1 VIAALPRALPRT
13 LPRALRLALRLSGA
27 ALMTLSPL
35 SPLSPLGAAPLAA
48 APLPPYPP
56 TARGEV
62 VERLHGEL
70 LADPYRWL
78 EDDNSE
84 ETKAWVQAQVAFS
97 RAYLDALPL
106 RAPLRAEIEAVWNYP
121 KQSAPVRRGG
131 VELYSYNDGL
141 QNQSPLYLRRVGEPH
156 AAARVVLDPNAL
168 SAEGVVALKGTALSP
183 EGRYLAY
190 QYSKGGSDWAE
201 IRVRDL
207 LTGADLP
214 DLLEWVKFSNI
225 SWAADGEGF
234 YYSRYDAPAAGAALT
249 GVNYFQKLYFHRL
262 DTPQSADRL
271 VYARSDRKEWGFSG
285 EVSEDGRLLVI
296 SVWQGASEKSQVLYQ
311 RLDAPGAPVVSLV
324 DNFDAGFSFLGND
337 GDTLFFKT
345 DRDAPRGRV
354 VALDVR
360 QPDPS
365 ALVTVV
371 PEGPETMEFAQLVGG
386 RLVVGYLRD
395 AASLL
400 RAFTLKG
407 AAATHERDVAL
418 PGLGSASAL
427 TGRWRDKEGFF
438 SFTSFTDPG
447 SVYRYEFET
456 GAVEEVFRPALSV
469 DTGALETRQIFVDS
483 TDGARVPA
491 FVVHA
496 KGLDT
501 SRPRPTLLYGYG
513 GFNISL
519 TPYFKPDL
527 LPWLQRGGVY
537 VVANLRGGGEYGEAW
552 HEAGMRHHKQ
562 RVFDDL
568 IAVAERLVAD
578 GVTTPAQLGVHG
590 GSNGGLLVGAVVNQR
605 PDLFGASLP
614 AVGVMDMLR
623 FHKFTIGWAWVPEY
637 GSPDDP
643 EDFKVLR
650 AYSPLHNLKRGGRY
664 PATMVMTADHDDR
677 VVPAHSFKYAAALQA
692 AQGGEAPIL
701 IRIDTQAGHGAG
713 TPTAKR
719 IDAAAD
725 LWAFL
730 GASLGLG
737 AEAPAEAAPAEA
749 APAEAAPAEVAPAEV
764 APAELAPAEAAPAEA
779 APAEAAPAE
788 VAPAEVAPAE
798 AAPAEVAP
806 GAVEAP

>member
-1 VIAALPRALPRT
+1 MKRPINRTLRLVRRAL
-13 LPRALRLALRLSGA
+13 LS
-27 ALMTLSPL
+27 LTPTLSAL
-35 SPLSPLGAAPLAA
+35 SAPSAPASLSAT
-48 APLPPYPP
+48 PLPPYPP

-62 VERLHGEL
+62 VERLHGEVI
-70 LADPYRWL
+70 ADPYRWL
-78 EDDNSE
+78 EDDNSA
-84 ETKAWVQAQVAFS
+84 ETKAWVEAQVAFS

-156 AAARVVLDPNAL
+156 SAARVVLDPNAL
-168 SAEGVVALKGTALSP
+168 SAEGVVALKGSALSP

-190 QYSKGGSDWAE
+190 QYSEGGSDWAQ

-207 LTGADLP
+207 LTGQDLP
-214 DLLEWVKFSNI
+214 DLLEWVKFSNL
-225 SWAADGEGF
+225 SWAANGEGF
-234 YYSRYDAPAAGAALT
+234 YYSRYDAPAEGAALT
-249 GVNYFQKLYFHRL
+249 GVNYYQKLYFHRL
-262 DTPQSADRL
+262 ETPQSEDRL
-271 VYARSDRKEWGFSG
+271 VYGRSDRKEWGFSG
-285 EVSEDGRLLVI
+285 EVSEDGRFLVI
-296 SVWQGASEKSQVLYQ
+296 SVWQGASEKSQVFYQ
-311 RLDAPGAPVVSLV
+311 RLDTPNAPVIPLV
-324 DNFDAGFSFLGND
+324 DNFDAGFAFLGND
-337 GDTLFFKT
+337 GDTLLFKT
-345 DRDAPRGRV
+345 DRGAPRGRV
-354 VALDVR
+354 VAVDLR

-371 PEGPETMEFAQLVGG
+371 AEGEETMEFAQLVGG

-400 RAFTLKG
+400 RVFKLSGVLAS
-407 AAATHERDVAL
+407 HERDVPL
-418 PGLGSASAL
+418 PGIGSASAL
-427 TGRWRDKEGFF
+427 TGRWRDKEGFL

-447 SVYRYEFET
+447 SVYRYDFET
-456 GAVEEVFRPALSV
+456 GAMTEVFSPTLSV
-469 DTGALETRQIFVDS
+469 DTSALTTRQIFVES
-483 TDGARVPA
+483 TEGAKVPA
-491 FVVHA
+491 FIVHA
-496 KGLDT
+496 KDLDLT
-501 SRPRPTLLYGYG
+501 RPHPTLLYGYG

-527 LPWLQRGGVY
+527 LPWLKRGGVS

-552 HEAGMRHHKQ
+552 HEAGMRHKKQ

-605 PDLFGASLP
+605 PDLFGASIP

-637 GSPDDP
+637 GSPDNP

-650 AYSPLHNLKRGGRY
+650 AYSPLHNITRNGRY

-701 IRIDTQAGHGAG
+701 IRIDAQAGHGAG
-713 TPTAKR
+713 TPTSKR
-719 IDAAAD
+719 MDSAAD

-730 GASLGLG
+730 GAALGL
-737 AEAPAEAAPAEA
+737 EAAAPAEPAPAAPA
-749 APAEAAPAEVAPAEV
+749 APAET
-764 APAELAPAEAAPAEA
+764 L
-779 APAEAAPAE
+779 
-788 VAPAEVAPAE
+788 
-798 AAPAEVAP
+798 
-806 GAVEAP
+806 